1 MGETKEIERSVQ
13 MRLYALH
20 KRQFVAV
27 FVLFFICLFITILIG
42 IAGPSVIIQSSYYK
56 SEDQQKQISGPYKLE
71 ASNLDKF
78 HQRLWLTMKTTTDS
92 NDDFHQVVNVS
103 ISMSNPSSSVK
114 SQSYERQRKIHCQ
127 KQVSNKKR
135 MIKSL

>member
-42 IAGPSVIIQSSYYK
+42 IAGPSIIQSSDYK
-56 SEDQQKQISGPYKLE
+56 PEDQQKQISGPYKLE
-71 ASNLDKF
+71 SGKLDKSY
-78 HQRLWLTMKTTTDS
+78 QRLWLTMKTTTDIS
-92 NDDFHQVVNVS
+92 DDFHQSVIVN
-103 ISMSNPSSSVK
+103 ISMSNPPPSTN
-114 SQSYERQRKIHCQ
+114 SQTYERQRTIHCQ
-127 KQVSNKKR
+127 KQ
-135 MIKSL
+135 

>member
-42 IAGPSVIIQSSYYK
+42 IAGPSTIHSTDY
-56 SEDQQKQISGPYKLE
+56 EFNNQQKQISGPYEIK
-71 ASNLDKF
+71 SGDLDKF
-78 HQRLWLTMKTTTDS
+78 YQRLWLTMKTTTDI
-92 NDDFHQVVNVS
+92 NDDFHQSVNVTVN
-103 ISMSNPSSSVK
+103 MSYPSSPANK
-114 SQSYERQRKIHCQ
+114 QSYERQRTIHCQ
-127 KQVSNKKR
+127 KQVSNLKKKR
-135 MIKSL
+135 